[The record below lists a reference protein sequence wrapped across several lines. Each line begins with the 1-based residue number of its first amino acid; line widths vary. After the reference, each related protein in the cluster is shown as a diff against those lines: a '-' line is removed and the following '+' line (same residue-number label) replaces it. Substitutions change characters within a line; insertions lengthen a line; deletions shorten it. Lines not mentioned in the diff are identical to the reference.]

1 MKKLI
6 ALTGACLF
14 SVAGV
19 FQASAQQL
27 PNFGFD
33 VWKGENNC
41 GASEAIK
48 GGKNSISKN
57 EFRNRPGDEPS
68 DWNGSSVNQKVMLG
82 GLFPIET
89 KETLVFKIDD
99 NVNGG
104 YFARIQNILIG
115 VSDLSSVAPGFLNLG
130 TPWVNASMDI
140 DYCDGG
146 VYGGVAFENTPD
158 ALSAK
163 VKRMDKTAGD
173 SHLEDSHLIA
183 YLWNGSFTSKVGP
196 SNNPTEIRTDVDR
209 AIWNESQETGKL
221 VAKCDMTFK
230 YDNALD
236 WTTME
241 AKLEYVEGAG
251 APEKMNVIV
260 SAGDYWN
267 RTNLKDGTALD
278 VDDVKFVYYSRLAS
292 LTIGGVAL
300 EGFSSEKYEYT
311 VNGKLPKA
319 EDVAYTLLG
328 NSPAKTVDVAVN
340 EEAKTLTLT
349 VTNTNTGE
357 GVADIDGKNTHVYT
371 INYVSEETSYPGY
384 LNIAMG
390 DSQIAYNNMAQVTI
404 TDYKNGTCDFVMP
417 NLSVMGLTLGDIA
430 LEDVTIIDVDGG
442 KQYKG
447 HVDGMSLMEG
457 AITANVTL
465 NGRISAEGVADMDID
480 VVWLNEGTEIPIK
493 VSFASEMTA
502 LEEAEGYY
510 YVLKE
515 KVPQIEGIASSLGLY
530 LTGEPSELKGKMIV
544 KDVKFEEDEVEQVFG
559 DIVLDGVEI
568 SGSPTDEMV
577 FGGTIDNVA
586 LANGKTATAKFDE
599 RSIRHT
605 DGSYFVIFT
614 LDVEGVSYEVG
625 FGTESIPASVE
636 DVAAAGV
643 VVNGAEGKIVVSGFN
658 GQVEVYA
665 LDGVKVAQTAV
676 AGNGEIKLA
685 RGIYVVRAGNQAV
698 KVAVK

>member
-1 MKKLI
+1 MKNLI

-33 VWKGENNC
+33 AWKGAC
-41 GASEAIK
+41 GESESIK
-48 GGKNSISKN
+48 GDNYSIGGWN
-57 EFRNRPGDEPS
+57 QRPGDEPNG
-68 DWNGSSVNQKVMLG
+68 WNGSSVKQQVRVVI
-82 GLFPIET
+82 PITAQQE
-89 KETLVFKIDD
+89 LVFKTTE
-99 NVNGG
+99 NNNT
-104 YFARIQNILIG
+104 FARLSNLKVKVAGIG
-115 VSDLSSVAPGFLNLG
+115 EVAPGFLNFG
-130 TPWVNASMDI
+130 TPWVYATTNTSE
-140 DYCDGG
+140 CDGG
-146 VYGGVAFENTPD
+146 VYSGVTFKNTPD

-163 VKRMDKTAGD
+163 VRRTDTNSEQ
-173 SHLEDSHLIA
+173 SHMIA

-196 SNNPTEIRTDVDR
+196 KSSPTEDRTDVDR

-221 VAKCDMTFK
+221 VAKCDKTFSHTE
-230 YDNALD
+230 AQD
-236 WTTME
+236 WNTMVAE
-241 AKLEYVEGAG
+241 LEYVEGAG
-251 APEKMNVIV
+251 VPEKMNVIV
-260 SAGDYWN
+260 SAGNYWDRN
-267 RTNLKDGTALD
+267 GLEENTSLD

-292 LTIGGVAL
+292 LTVGGVAL
-300 EGFSSEKYEYT
+300 EGFSRDKYEYT
-311 VNGKLPKA
+311 VYGRLPKA

-384 LNIAMG
+384 LNMTMKG
-390 DSQIAYNNMAQVTI
+390 SQGLYNQSAQLVI
-404 TDYKNGTCDFVMP
+404 TDYKDGTCDFVMP
-417 NLSVMGLTLGDIA
+417 SLSMGDMELRDITM
-430 LEDVTIIDVDGG
+430 ENVTVTEVDGE
-442 KQYKG
+442 KQYNG
-447 HVDGMSLMEG
+447 SVQGMELMDGG
-457 AITANVTL
+457 VTADVTL
-465 NGRISAEGVADMDID
+465 NGTISADGAVVMNVEAIWKQANNTPID
-480 VVWLNEGTEIPIK
+480 VT
-493 VSFASEMTA
+493 FTSEMA
-502 LEEAEGYY
+502 VYDEELGYY
-510 YVLKE
+510 YVLKN
-515 KVPQIEGIASSLGLY
+515 KVPQISDIASSLDLY

-544 KDVKFEEDEVEQVFG
+544 KDVRFVEDEVEQVFG

-614 LDVEGVSYEVG
+614 LDVEDVSYEVG
-625 FGTESIPASVE
+625 FGTKSIPASVE
-636 DVAAAGV
+636 GVAAAGV

>member
-1 MKKLI
+1 MKNLI

-33 VWKGENNC
+33 AWKGAC
-41 GASEAIK
+41 GESESIK
-48 GGKNSISKN
+48 GDNYSIGGWN
-57 EFRNRPGDEPS
+57 QRPGDEPNG
-68 DWNGSSVNQKVMLG
+68 WNGSSVKQQVRVVI
-82 GLFPIET
+82 PITAQQE
-89 KETLVFKIDD
+89 LVFKTTE
-99 NVNGG
+99 NNNT
-104 YFARIQNILIG
+104 FARLSNLKVKVAGIG
-115 VSDLSSVAPGFLNLG
+115 EVAPGFLNFG
-130 TPWVNASMDI
+130 TPWVYATTNTSE
-140 DYCDGG
+140 CDGG
-146 VYGGVAFENTPD
+146 VYSGVSFKNTPD

-163 VKRMDKTAGD
+163 VRRTDTNSEQ
-173 SHLEDSHLIA
+173 SHMIA

-196 SNNPTEIRTDVDR
+196 KSSPTEDRTDVDR

-221 VAKCDMTFK
+221 VAKCDKTFSHTE
-230 YDNALD
+230 AQD
-236 WTTME
+236 WNTMVAE
-241 AKLEYVEGAG
+241 LEYVEGAG
-251 APEKMNVIV
+251 VPEKMNVIV
-260 SAGDYWN
+260 SAGNYWDRN
-267 RTNLKDGTALD
+267 GLEENTSLD

-292 LTIGGVAL
+292 LTVGGVAL
-300 EGFSSEKYEYT
+300 EGFSSDKYEYT
-311 VNGKLPKA
+311 VYGRLPKA

-328 NSPAKTVDVAVN
+328 SSPAKTVDVAVN

-357 GVADIDGKNTHVYT
+357 GVADVDGKNTHVYT

-404 TDYKNGTCDFVMP
+404 TDYKDGTCDFVMP
-417 NLSVMGLTLGDIA
+417 NLSVLGMTLGDIA

-447 HVDGMSLMEG
+447 HVDGMSLKEG

-502 LEEAEGYY
+502 LEEAKGYY

-515 KVPQIEGIASSLGLY
+515 KVPQIEGIASTLTVY
-530 LTGEPSELKGKMIV
+530 LTTDEQVKNKLVV
-544 KDVKFEEDEVEQVFG
+544 KDVKFVEDEVEQVFG

>member
-1 MKKLI
+1 MKNLI

-27 PNFGFD
+27 PNFGFND
-33 VWKGENNC
+33 WKGTC
-41 GASEAIK
+41 GQTTTTID
-48 GGKNSISKN
+48 GKS
-57 EFRNRPGDEPS
+57 FTRPGIEPEG
-68 DWNGSSVNQKVMLG
+68 WNGSNVKQIISFSNFVKKN
-82 GLFPIET
+82 
-89 KETLVFKIDD
+89 D
-99 NVNGG
+99 NGFN
-104 YFARIQNILIG
+104 G
-115 VSDLSSVAPGFLNLG
+115 VSCLLTNQEPGALGLSAAAPAFITLG
-130 TPWVNASMDI
+130 TPWIFAKTSALQQEAVEMG
-140 DYCDGG
+140 DGG
-146 VYGGVAFENTPD
+146 AYGGVQSAVRPD
-158 ALSAK
+158 AIRGMF
-163 VKRMDKTAGD
+163 KRDNSKG
-173 SHLEDSHLIA
+173 SEDAHIIA
-183 YLWNGSFTSKVGP
+183 YLWNGTFTSQVRSNIAKVDGTWQESATVP
-196 SNNPTEIRTDVDR
+196 LENVERAILGKVTAEQSGTLIASLDYSISGNISDWTEIIVPFDYKD
-209 AIWNESQETGKL
+209 K
-221 VAKCDMTFK
+221 VA
-230 YDNALD
+230 
-236 WTTME
+236 
-241 AKLEYVEGAG
+241 V
-251 APEKMNVIV
+251 PEMMNVII
-260 SAGDYWN
+260 SAADYWN
-267 RTNLKDGTALD
+267 RSKIVPGNTLD

-292 LTIGGVAL
+292 LTVGGVAL

-311 VNGKLPKA
+311 VYGRLPKA

-349 VTNTNTGE
+349 VTNTNIGE

-417 NLSVMGLTLGDIA
+417 NLSVLGMTLGDIA
-430 LEDVTIIDVDGG
+430 LEDVTIVDVDGG

-493 VSFASEMTA
+493 VSFASEMTV
-502 LEEAEGYY
+502 LEEAKGYY

-515 KVPQIEGIASSLGLY
+515 KVPQIEGIASSLDLY
-530 LTGEPSELKGKMIV
+530 LTGELSELQGKMIV
-544 KDVKFEEDEVEQVFG
+544 KDVRFVEDEVEQVFG

-636 DVAAAGV
+636 GVAAAGV

>member
-1 MKKLI
+1 MKNLI

-33 VWKGENNC
+33 AWKGTC
-41 GASEAIK
+41 GQTTGTADS
-48 GGKNSISKN
+48 GGAQS
-57 EFRNRPGDEPS
+57 FTRPGNEPVS
-68 DWNGSSVNQKVMLG
+68 WNGSSVTQKVLG
-82 GLFPIET
+82 TMNFET
-89 KETLVFKIDD
+89 CFKQVQDG
-99 NVNGG
+99 NTYVNLKNYTTFGNTMPA
-104 YFARIQNILIG
+104 Y
-115 VSDLSSVAPGFLNLG
+115 LNLANTWVFVYG
-130 TPWVNASMDI
+130 TGFGLMD
-140 DYCDGG
+140 YAAFGDGG
-146 VYGGVAFENTPD
+146 TYGGIQFENTPD
-158 ALSAK
+158 ALSLRYRK
-163 VKRMDKTAGD
+163 IKDTGECGRIV
-173 SHLEDSHLIA
+173 A
-183 YLWNGSFTSKVGP
+183 YLWNGTFISKVP
-196 SNNPTEIRTDVDR
+196 SKVTKDGVYTYDATLENVDR
-209 AIWNESQETGKL
+209 VVLGRTQ
-221 VAKCDMTFK
+221 
-230 YDNALD
+230 DNVEQKGNLIASIDYQISKNVTNGWQDLTLD
-236 WTTME
+236 
-241 AKLEYVEGAG
+241 LDYVEANKELKP
-251 APEKMNVIV
+251 ANLNVIL
-260 SAGDYWN
+260 SASDYWT
-267 RTNLKDGTALD
+267 RSNLANGTSMD

-371 INYVSEETSYPGY
+371 INYVSKETSYPGY

-417 NLSVMGLTLGDIA
+417 NLSVLGMTLGDIA
-430 LEDVTIIDVDGG
+430 LEDVTIVDVDGG

-502 LEEAEGYY
+502 LEEAKGYY

-515 KVPQIEGIASSLGLY
+515 KVPQIEGIASTLTVY
-530 LTGEPSELKGKMIV
+530 LTTDEQVKNKLVV
-544 KDVKFEEDEVEQVFG
+544 KDVRFVEDEVEQVFG

-625 FGTESIPASVE
+625 FGTKSIPASVE

>member
-1 MKKLI
+1 MKNLI

-27 PNFGFD
+27 PNFGFND
-33 VWKGENNC
+33 WKGTC
-41 GASEAIK
+41 GQTTGTADS
-48 GGKNSISKN
+48 GGAQS
-57 EFRNRPGDEPS
+57 FTRPGDEPVS
-68 DWNGSSVNQKVMLG
+68 WSGSSVTQKVFVTMD
-82 GLFPIET
+82 FKTCFKQIE
-89 KETLVFKIDD
+89 DD
-99 NVNGG
+99 NTYVNLKNYTTLGNTMPAYMSLANTWVFVYG
-104 YFARIQNILIG
+104 
-115 VSDLSSVAPGFLNLG
+115 SGFNM
-130 TPWVNASMDI
+130 MD
-140 DYCDGG
+140 YAAFGDGG
-146 VYGGVAFENTPD
+146 SYGGIQFENTPD
-158 ALSAK
+158 ALSLRYRK
-163 VKRMDKTAGD
+163 TDDKKECGR
-173 SHLEDSHLIA
+173 IVA
-183 YLWNGSFTSKVGP
+183 YLWNGTFISKVP
-196 SNNPTEIRTDVDR
+196 SKVTKDGVYTYDATLENVDR
-209 AIWNESQETGKL
+209 VVLGRTQDNVEQKGNLIASVDYQISNEVSNGWQDLT
-221 VAKCDMTFK
+221 
-230 YDNALD
+230 LD
-236 WTTME
+236 
-241 AKLEYVEGAG
+241 LDYVEANRELKP
-251 APEKMNVIV
+251 ANLNVIL
-260 SAGDYWN
+260 SASDYWT
-267 RTNLKDGTALD
+267 RSNLTEGTSMD

-292 LTIGGVAL
+292 LTVGGVAL

-311 VNGKLPKA
+311 VNGRLPKA

-417 NLSVMGLTLGDIA
+417 NLSVLGMTLGDIA

-447 HVDGMSLMEG
+447 HVDGMSLKEG

-515 KVPQIEGIASSLGLY
+515 KVPQIEGIASSLDLY
-530 LTGEPSELKGKMIV
+530 LTGELSELQGKMIV
-544 KDVKFEEDEVEQVFG
+544 KNVRFVEDEVEQVFG

-577 FGGTIDNVA
+577 FGGTIDNVV
-586 LANGKTATAKFDE
+586 LANGKTATATFDE

>member
-27 PNFGFD
+27 PNFGFND
-33 VWKGENNC
+33 WKGTC
-41 GASEAIK
+41 GETGAVTK
-48 GGKNSISKN
+48 PLFGNISLTM
-57 EFRNRPGDEPS
+57 RQRPGNEPQG
-68 DWNGSSVNQKVMLG
+68 WNGSSVNQEVFGVEAQKV
-82 GLFPIET
+82 
-89 KETLVFKIDD
+89 LVFEENENNNTYVKLS
-99 NVNGG
+99 NLK
-104 YFARIQNILIG
+104 AEAMG
-115 VSDLSSVAPGFLNLG
+115 VGSTAPGFLTLG
-130 TPWVNASMDI
+130 TPWVYATATLSK
-140 DYCDGG
+140 CDGG
-146 VYGGVAFENTPD
+146 VYSGVSFNNKPD

-163 VKRMDKTAGD
+163 VRRSDVGEEQ
-173 SHLEDSHLIA
+173 SHIIA
-183 YLWNGSFTSKVGP
+183 YLWNGSFSSKIGEAG
-196 SNNPTEIRTDVDR
+196 NPKLDCEDVER
-209 AIWNESQETGKL
+209 AILGKAESTGDGKL
-221 VAKCDMTFK
+221 VAQCDKAFSYNEAK
-230 YDNALD
+230 D

-241 AKLEYVEGAG
+241 VELEYVEGAG
-251 APEKMNVIV
+251 MPEKMNVVV
-260 SAGDYWN
+260 SAGNYWDRN
-267 RTNLKDGTALD
+267 GLVENTSLD

-292 LTIGGVAL
+292 LTVGGVAL

-311 VNGKLPKA
+311 VYGRLPKA

-357 GVADIDGKNTHVYT
+357 GVADVDGKNTHVYT

-404 TDYKNGTCDFVMP
+404 TDYKDGTCDFVMP
-417 NLSVMGLTLGDIA
+417 NLSVLDMTLGDIA
-430 LEDVTIIDVDGG
+430 LEDVTIVDVDGG

-457 AITANVTL
+457 DITANVTL

-502 LEEAEGYY
+502 LEEAKGYY

-515 KVPQIEGIASSLGLY
+515 KVPQIEGIASTLTVY
-530 LTGEPSELKGKMIV
+530 LTTDEQVKNKLVV
-544 KDVKFEEDEVEQVFG
+544 KDVKFVEDEVEQVFG